1 MHNCPSC
8 GYPCDCDGED
18 TYVYAEPFEGCQ
30 CQCELD
36 EENEDGDFGDGYT
49 LTPDDWPFIA
59 LNQWVLESYVS
70 NLAAEADRPD

>member
-18 TYVYAEPFEGCQ
+18 TYVYVEPFEGCQ

-36 EENEDGDFGDGYT
+36 EDDDCGGFDLDPID
-49 LTPDDWPFIA
+49 PDDWAFVA
-59 LNQWVLESYVS
+59 LNQCVLEAYVQQLGGS
-70 NLAAEADRPD
+70 NDG